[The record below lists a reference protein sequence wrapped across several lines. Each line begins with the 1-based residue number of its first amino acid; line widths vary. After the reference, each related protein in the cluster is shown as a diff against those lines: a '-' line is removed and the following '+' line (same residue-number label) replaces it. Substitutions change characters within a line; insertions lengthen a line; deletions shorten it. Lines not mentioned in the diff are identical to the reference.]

1 MSKEKQNAARTAV
14 DQIEDGML
22 VGLGTGSTA
31 AFAISYLG
39 EKVRS
44 GLNISA
50 IPTSEASKKQAQS
63 EGIPL
68 IDFETSPSIDICI
81 DGADEIDSELN
92 MIKGGGGAL
101 LREKIVASSAKRY
114 LIIIDSS
121 KQVETLGTFPLPV
134 EVITFGWQ
142 VVSRKLKEMNA
153 SPELR
158 KSGSQPFVTD
168 EGNYILDC
176 RFNSIPEVEQVETEL
191 NRIPGVVENGLFV
204 AMCDQMIM
212 GKGDQIILKERR

>member
-1 MSKEKQNAARTAV
+1 MSQEKQNAARTAV

-44 GLNISA
+44 GLTISA

-68 IDFETSPSIDICI
+68 IDFETFPSIDLVI

-121 KQVETLGTFPLPV
+121 KQVGTLGTFPLPV
-134 EVITFGWQ
+134 EVIPFGWQ

-158 KSGSQPFVTD
+158 KSGTQPFMTD
-168 EGNYILDC
+168 EGKKSFDE
-176 RFNSIPEVEQVETEL
+176 FVDT
-191 NRIPGVVENGLFV
+191 NRRKRL
-204 AMCDQMIM
+204 ALRA
-212 GKGDQIILKERR
+212 LKSNLSNA

>member
-1 MSKEKQNAARTAV
+1 MSQEKQNAARTAV

-39 EKVRS
+39 ETVRS
-44 GLNISA
+44 GLTISA

-68 IDFETSPSIDICI
+68 IDFETSPSIDLCI
-81 DGADEIDSELN
+81 DGADEIDSDLN

-134 EVITFGWQ
+134 EVIPFGWQ
-142 VVSRKLKEMNA
+142 VVFRKLKEMNA

-158 KSGSQPFVTD
+158 KSGTQPFVTD

-176 RFNSIPEVEQVETEL
+176 RLNSIPEVEQLETEL

-212 GKGDQIILKERR
+212 GKGDQVILKERR

>member
-1 MSKEKQNAARTAV
+1 MSQEKQKAARTAV

-44 GLNISA
+44 GLTISA

-68 IDFETSPSIDICI
+68 IDFETSPSIDLCI

-121 KQVETLGTFPLPV
+121 KQVESLGNFPLPV
-134 EVITFGWQ
+134 EVIPFGWQ
-142 VVSRKLKEMNA
+142 VVSRKLKEMDA

-176 RFNSIPEVEQVETEL
+176 RFNSIPEVEQLETEL

-212 GKGDQIILKERR
+212 GEGDQVILKERR

>member
-1 MSKEKQNAARTAV
+1 MSQEKQNAARTAV
-14 DQIEDGML
+14 DQIEDGMM

-31 AFAISYLG
+31 AFAICYLG

-44 GLNISA
+44 GLTISA

-68 IDFETSPSIDICI
+68 IDFETSPSIDLCI

-134 EVITFGWQ
+134 EVIPFGWQ
-142 VVSRKLKEMNA
+142 VVSRKLKEMNT

-158 KSGSQPFVTD
+158 KSGHQPFVTD

-176 RFNSIPEVEQVETEL
+176 RFNSIPEVEQLEAEL

-212 GKGDQIILKERR
+212 GKGDQVILKERR

>member
-1 MSKEKQNAARTAV
+1 MSQEKQNAARTAV

-44 GLNISA
+44 GLTISA

-134 EVITFGWQ
+134 EVIPFGWQ
-142 VVSRKLKEMNA
+142 VVSRKLKKMNA

-158 KSGSQPFVTD
+158 KSGPQTFVTD

-176 RFNSIPEVEQVETEL
+176 RFNSIPEVEQLEAEL

-212 GKGDQIILKERR
+212 GKGDQVILKERR

>member
-1 MSKEKQNAARTAV
+1 MSQEKQNAARTAV
-14 DQIEDGML
+14 DQIEDGMM

-44 GLNISA
+44 GLTISA

-68 IDFETSPSIDICI
+68 IDFETSPSIDLCI

-101 LREKIVASSAKRY
+101 LREKIVASSAKLY

-134 EVITFGWQ
+134 EVIPFGWEVTRRQ
-142 VVSRKLKEMNA
+142 LAQFGGVPN
-153 SPELR
+153 LR
-158 KSGSQPFVTD
+158 QREGKPFVTD
-168 EGNYILDC
+168 QGHYIIDC
-176 RFNSIPEVEQVETEL
+176 ALSQIEDAPKL
-191 NRIPGVVENGLFV
+191 NHQLNQLPGVVENGLFV
-204 AMCDQMIM
+204 DMTDRL
-212 GKGDQIILKERR
+212 IIGSPDGITEKHKN

>member
-1 MSKEKQNAARTAV
+1 MSQEKQNAARTAV
-14 DQIEDGML
+14 DQIEDGMM

-44 GLNISA
+44 GLTISA

-68 IDFETSPSIDICI
+68 IDFETSPSIDLCI

-121 KQVETLGTFPLPV
+121 KQVETLGSFPLPV
-134 EVITFGWQ
+134 EVIPFGWQ
-142 VVSRKLKEMNA
+142 VVSRKLKGMDA

-158 KSGSQPFVTD
+158 KSGLKPFLTD

-176 RFNSIPEVEQVETEL
+176 RFNSIPEVEQLETEL
-191 NRIPGVVENGLFV
+191 NRIPGIVENGLFV

-212 GKGDQIILKERR
+212 GKGDQVILKERR

>member
-1 MSKEKQNAARTAV
+1 MSQEKQNAARTAV

-22 VGLGTGSTA
+22 IGLGTGSTA

-44 GLNISA
+44 GLTISA

-68 IDFETSPSIDICI
+68 IDFETFPSIDLCI

-121 KQVETLGTFPLPV
+121 KQVQILGTFPLPV
-134 EVITFGWQ
+134 EVIPFGWQ

-153 SPELR
+153 SLELR
-158 KSGSQPFVTD
+158 KSGTQPFVTD

-176 RFNSIPEVEQVETEL
+176 RFNSIPEVEQLETEL

-204 AMCDQMIM
+204 AMCDQLIM
-212 GKGDQIILKERR
+212 GKGDQVILKERR

>member
-1 MSKEKQNAARTAV
+1 MSQEKQNAARTAV

-44 GLNISA
+44 GLTISA

-134 EVITFGWQ
+134 EVIPFGWQ

-158 KSGSQPFVTD
+158 KSGPQPFVTD

-176 RFNSIPEVEQVETEL
+176 RFKSIPEVEQLEAEL

-212 GKGDQIILKERR
+212 GKGDQVILKERR

>member
-1 MSKEKQNAARTAV
+1 MSQEKQNAARTAV

-31 AFAISYLG
+31 AFAIGYLG

-44 GLNISA
+44 GLTISA

-68 IDFETSPSIDICI
+68 IDFETSPSIDLCI

-92 MIKGGGGAL
+92 MIKGGGGAH
-101 LREKIVASSAKRY
+101 LREKIVSSSAKRY

-134 EVITFGWQ
+134 EVIPFGWQ
-142 VVSRKLKEMNA
+142 VVSRKLKDMNA

-158 KSGSQPFVTD
+158 KAGPQPFVTD

-176 RFNSIPEVEQVETEL
+176 HFNSIPEVEQLETEL
-191 NRIPGVVENGLFV
+191 NRIPGIVESGLFV

-212 GKGDQIILKERR
+212 GKGDQVILKERR

>member
-1 MSKEKQNAARTAV
+1 MSQEKQNAARTAV

-44 GLNISA
+44 GLTISA

-68 IDFETSPSIDICI
+68 IDFETSPSIDLCI

-134 EVITFGWQ
+134 EVIPFGWQ
-142 VVSRKLKEMNA
+142 VVSRKLKDMDA

-158 KSGSQPFVTD
+158 KSGPQTFVTD

-176 RFNSIPEVEQVETEL
+176 RLNSILEVEQLETEL

-212 GKGDQIILKERR
+212 GKGDQVILKEKR

>member
-1 MSKEKQNAARTAV
+1 MSQEKQNAARTAV

-44 GLNISA
+44 GLTISA

-68 IDFETSPSIDICI
+68 IDFETSPSIDLCI

-134 EVITFGWQ
+134 EVISFGWQ

-158 KSGSQPFVTD
+158 KSGTQPFVTD

-176 RFNSIPEVEQVETEL
+176 RFNSIPEVEQLETEL

-212 GKGDQIILKERR
+212 GKGDQVILKERR

>member
-14 DQIEDGML
+14 DQIEDGMV

>member
-1 MSKEKQNAARTAV
+1 MSQEKQNAARTAV
-14 DQIEDGML
+14 DQIEDGMM

-44 GLNISA
+44 GLTISA

-68 IDFETSPSIDICI
+68 IDFETSPSIDLCI

-134 EVITFGWQ
+134 EVIPFGWQ
-142 VVSRKLKEMNA
+142 VVSIKLKEMDAN
-153 SPELR
+153 SELR
-158 KSGSQPFVTD
+158 KSGPQPFVTD

-176 RFNSIPEVEQVETEL
+176 RFNSIPEVEQLDAEL

-212 GKGDQIILKERR
+212 GKGDQVILKERR

>member
-1 MSKEKQNAARTAV
+1 MSQEKQNAARTAV
-14 DQIEDGML
+14 DQIEDGMM

-44 GLNISA
+44 GLMISA

-68 IDFETSPSIDICI
+68 IDFETSPSIDLCI

-101 LREKIVASSAKRY
+101 LREKIVASFAKRY

-134 EVITFGWQ
+134 EVIPFGWQ
-142 VVSRKLKEMNA
+142 VVSRKLKDMNA
-153 SPELR
+153 SPKLR
-158 KSGSQPFVTD
+158 KAGPQPFVTD
-168 EGNYILDC
+168 EGNYLSLIH
-176 RFNSIPEVEQVETEL
+176 I
-191 NRIPGVVENGLFV
+191 
-204 AMCDQMIM
+204 
-212 GKGDQIILKERR
+212 

>member
-1 MSKEKQNAARTAV
+1 
-14 DQIEDGML
+14 
-22 VGLGTGSTA
+22 
-31 AFAISYLG
+31 
-39 EKVRS
+39 
-44 GLNISA
+44 
-50 IPTSEASKKQAQS
+50 
-63 EGIPL
+63 
-68 IDFETSPSIDICI
+68 
-81 DGADEIDSELN
+81 

-121 KQVETLGTFPLPV
+121 KQVETLGSFPLPV
-134 EVITFGWQ
+134 EVIPFGWQ
-142 VVSRKLKEMNA
+142 VVSRKLKEMDA

-158 KSGSQPFVTD
+158 KSGTQPFVTD

-176 RFNSIPEVEQVETEL
+176 RFNSIPEVEQLEAEL

-212 GKGDQIILKERR
+212 GKEDQVILKERR

>member
-1 MSKEKQNAARTAV
+1 MSQEKQNAARTAV
-14 DQIEDGML
+14 DQIEDGMM

-44 GLNISA
+44 GLTISA

-68 IDFETSPSIDICI
+68 IDFETSSSIDICI

-134 EVITFGWQ
+134 EVIPFGWQ

-176 RFNSIPEVEQVETEL
+176 RFNSILEVEQLETEL
-191 NRIPGVVENGLFV
+191 NRIPGIVENGLFV
-204 AMCDQMIM
+204 AMCDQMIV
-212 GKGDQIILKERR
+212 GKGDQVILKERR

>member
-1 MSKEKQNAARTAV
+1 MSQEKQNAARTAV
-14 DQIEDGML
+14 DQIEDGMM

-44 GLNISA
+44 GLTISG

-68 IDFETSPSIDICI
+68 IDFETSPSIDLCI

-121 KQVETLGTFPLPV
+121 KQVENLGTFPLPV
-134 EVITFGWQ
+134 EVIPFGWQ

-158 KSGSQPFVTD
+158 KSGLQPFVTD

-176 RFNSIPEVEQVETEL
+176 RFNSIPEVEQLEAEL

-204 AMCDQMIM
+204 TMCDQMIM
-212 GKGDQIILKERR
+212 GKGDQLILKERR

>member
-1 MSKEKQNAARTAV
+1 MSQEKQNAARTAV

-44 GLNISA
+44 GLTISA

-68 IDFETSPSIDICI
+68 IDFETSPSIDLCI

-121 KQVETLGTFPLPV
+121 KQVKTLGTFPLPV
-134 EVITFGWQ
+134 EVIPFGWQ
-142 VVSRKLKEMNA
+142 VVSRKLKEMDA

-158 KSGSQPFVTD
+158 KFGTQAFVTD
-168 EGNYILDC
+168 EGNHILDC
-176 RFNSIPEVEQVETEL
+176 RFNSIPEVEQLEAEL

-212 GKGDQIILKERR
+212 GKGDQVILKERR

>member
-1 MSKEKQNAARTAV
+1 MSQEKQNAARTAV
-14 DQIEDGML
+14 DQIEDGMM

-44 GLNISA
+44 GLTISA

-63 EGIPL
+63 ERIPL
-68 IDFETSPSIDICI
+68 IDFENSPSIDLCI

-101 LREKIVASSAKRY
+101 LREKIVASSARRY

-134 EVITFGWQ
+134 EVIPFGWQ
-142 VVSRKLKEMNA
+142 VVSRKLKEMDA
-153 SPELR
+153 IPKLR
-158 KSGSQPFVTD
+158 KSGPQPFVTD

-176 RFNSIPEVEQVETEL
+176 RFNSIPEVEQLETEL

-212 GKGDQIILKERR
+212 GKGDQVILKERR

>member
-1 MSKEKQNAARTAV
+1 MSQEKQNAAYTAV
-14 DQIEDGML
+14 DQIEDGMM

-31 AFAISYLG
+31 ALAISYLG

-44 GLNISA
+44 GLTISA

-68 IDFETSPSIDICI
+68 IDFETSSIDLCI

-134 EVITFGWQ
+134 EVIPFGWQ
-142 VVSRKLKEMNA
+142 VVSRKLKEMDA

-158 KSGSQPFVTD
+158 KAGPQPFVTD

-176 RFNSIPEVEQVETEL
+176 RLNSIPEVEQLETEL

-212 GKGDQIILKERR
+212 GKGDQVILKERR

>member
-1 MSKEKQNAARTAV
+1 MSQEKQNAARTAV
-14 DQIEDGML
+14 DQIEDGMM

-44 GLNISA
+44 GLTISA

-68 IDFETSPSIDICI
+68 TDFETSPSIDICI

-101 LREKIVASSAKRY
+101 LREKIVASSAKLY

-121 KQVETLGTFPLPV
+121 KQVETLGNFPLPL
-134 EVITFGWQ
+134 EVIPFGWH
-142 VVSRKLKEMNA
+142 VVSRKLKEMDA

-158 KSGSQPFVTD
+158 KSGPQTFVTD

-176 RFNSIPEVEQVETEL
+176 RFNSIPEVEQLETEL

-212 GKGDQIILKERR
+212 GKGDQVILKERR

>member
-1 MSKEKQNAARTAV
+1 MSQEKQKAARTAV

-44 GLNISA
+44 GLTISA

-68 IDFETSPSIDICI
+68 IDFETSPSIDLCI

-121 KQVETLGTFPLPV
+121 KQVESLGNFPLPV
-134 EVITFGWQ
+134 EVIPFGWQ
-142 VVSRKLKEMNA
+142 VVSRKLKEMDA

-176 RFNSIPEVEQVETEL
+176 RFNSIPEVEQLETEL

-212 GKGDQIILKERR
+212 GEGDQLILKERR

>member
-1 MSKEKQNAARTAV
+1 MSQEKQNAARTAV
-14 DQIEDGML
+14 DQIEDGMM

-44 GLNISA
+44 GLTISA

-68 IDFETSPSIDICI
+68 IDFETYPSIDICI

-134 EVITFGWQ
+134 EVIPFGWQ
-142 VVSRKLKEMNA
+142 AVSRKLKEMNA

-158 KSGSQPFVTD
+158 KSDTQPFVTD

-176 RFNSIPEVEQVETEL
+176 RFNIIPEVEQLEAEL

-212 GKGDQIILKERR
+212 GKGDQVILKDRR

>member
-1 MSKEKQNAARTAV
+1 MSQEKQNAARTAV

-31 AFAISYLG
+31 AFAISYLA

-44 GLNISA
+44 GLMISA

-68 IDFETSPSIDICI
+68 IDFENSPSIDLCI

-121 KQVETLGTFPLPV
+121 KQVETLGSFPLPV
-134 EVITFGWQ
+134 EVIPFGWQ
-142 VVSRKLKEMNA
+142 VVSRKLKDMNA
-153 SPELR
+153 SPKLR
-158 KSGSQPFVTD
+158 KAGPQPFVTD

-176 RFNSIPEVEQVETEL
+176 RLNSIPEVEQLETEL

-212 GKGDQIILKERR
+212 GKEDQVILKERR

>member
-1 MSKEKQNAARTAV
+1 MSQEKQNAARTAV
-14 DQIEDGML
+14 DQIEDGMM

-31 AFAISYLG
+31 ALAISYLG

-44 GLNISA
+44 GLTISA

-68 IDFETSPSIDICI
+68 IDFETSSSIDICI

-134 EVITFGWQ
+134 EVIPFGWQ

-176 RFNSIPEVEQVETEL
+176 RFNSILEVEQLETEL
-191 NRIPGVVENGLFV
+191 NRIPGIVENGLFV
-204 AMCDQMIM
+204 AMCDQMIV
-212 GKGDQIILKERR
+212 GKGDQVILKERR

>member
-1 MSKEKQNAARTAV
+1 MSQEKQNAARTAV
-14 DQIEDGML
+14 DQIEDGMM

-44 GLNISA
+44 GLTIST
-50 IPTSEASKKQAQS
+50 IPTSEASKKQAQT

-68 IDFETSPSIDICI
+68 IDFETSPRIDICI

-101 LREKIVASSAKRY
+101 LREKIVASSAERY

-134 EVITFGWQ
+134 EVIPFGWQ
-142 VVSRKLKEMNA
+142 VVFRKLKEMNA

-158 KSGSQPFVTD
+158 KLGPQPFVTD

-176 RFNSIPEVEQVETEL
+176 RFNSIPEVGQLETEL
-191 NRIPGVVENGLFV
+191 NRISGVVENGLFV

-212 GKGDQIILKERR
+212 GKGDQVILKERR

>member
-1 MSKEKQNAARTAV
+1 MSQEKQNAARTAV

-44 GLNISA
+44 GLTISA

-68 IDFETSPSIDICI
+68 IDFETSPSIDLCI
-81 DGADEIDSELN
+81 DGADEIDYELN
-92 MIKGGGGAL
+92 M
-101 LREKIVASSAKRY
+101 
-114 LIIIDSS
+114 IIDSS

-134 EVITFGWQ
+134 EVIPFGWQ
-142 VVSRKLKEMNA
+142 VVTRKLKEMNA

-158 KSGSQPFVTD
+158 KSGPQPFVTD

-176 RFNSIPEVEQVETEL
+176 RFNSIPEVEQLEAEL

-212 GKGDQIILKERR
+212 GKGDQVILKERR

>member
-1 MSKEKQNAARTAV
+1 MSQEKQNAARSAV

-44 GLNISA
+44 GLTISA

-68 IDFETSPSIDICI
+68 IDFETSSSIDICI

-134 EVITFGWQ
+134 EVIPFGWQ

-176 RFNSIPEVEQVETEL
+176 RFNSIPEVEQLEAEL

-212 GKGDQIILKERR
+212 GKGDQVILKERR